1 MRSFA
6 NYIYNDFIRKTEN
19 VMIISLWR
27 TLLLFTTVTIMLR
40 FMGKRQIGELQPSEL
55 VTTIMISNIAA
66 IPIENIYSPIIN
78 CLMAIIFLSCMEVLL
93 SALALK
99 SRSFRGFAMGHPRC
113 VIRDGEIDEKEL
125 RALRWSLD
133 DLMELLRTN
142 GIFDID
148 EVLFAI
154 VETNGSLSTYQKHQ
168 HRPVTNGDLGLV
180 YDQDDA
186 PPVLIISD
194 GEVDKKALGYC
205 GTDEKWLYTAL
216 SRKGITPKDVF
227 MMSCDRKLEYKLVLK
242 EKK

>member
-1 MRSFA
+1 
-6 NYIYNDFIRKTEN
+6 
-19 VMIISLWR
+19 MIISLWR
-27 TLLLFTTVTIMLR
+27 TFLLFSVVTVMLR

-66 IPIENIYSPIIN
+66 IPIENINSPIVN
-78 CLMAIIFLSCMEVLL
+78 CILAIIFLSCIEVLL
-93 SALALK
+93 SAAALK

-113 VIRDGEIDEKEL
+113 VIRDGKVDEKEL

-133 DLMELLRTN
+133 DLTELLRTN

-168 HRPVTNGDLGLV
+168 SRPVTNSDLGIV
-180 YDQDDA
+180 SQRDGA

-194 GEVDKKALGYC
+194 GEVDKNALGYC
-205 GTDEKWLYTAL
+205 GIDEKWLDKTL
-216 SRKGITPKDVF
+216 SAKGIRAKDIF
-227 MMSCDRKLEYKLVLK
+227 MMSCDRSLQYKLVLK